1 MKIGVLLGV
10 DFVEPKIDKRVFLI
24 AKALKN
30 AGHEPHIFCWSR
42 RVDSD
47 ELNGE
52 YKGVPFTRI
61 KQDLPKVNL
70 PFITKIPA
78 YFSLVRKIMKNLND
92 FKPDIITSTDLDVL
106 PMAVLGKFFFQT
118 RLVYDVHEHWPL
130 MEYNQSKPLGV
141 FTNYLENLLLPAV
154 DGVVTISDMLG
165 SRYNKSGK
173 DTTVLRT
180 APFLEDVNKL
190 NFTPRDKIRE
200 TLGVGSDNILIGYMG
215 SLMPD
220 KGIEMMV
227 ESFSELYK
235 QNPET
240 KIRFVI
246 IGGPAKFLSE
256 LKDLGT
262 KLGGDK
268 ITTFKDFVK
277 HEEIHNYFGALDLS
291 IIQYSSVPWANLAMA
306 HKIIEGFAYGVPV
319 IVKNFKERSEFVR
332 RNKSGFVFSDAKPRM
347 VAKAISSLVDSGL
360 IPKLGRNAKRE
371 FENVLCW
378 EKQIDKL
385 TGMIDSFE

>member
-78 YFSLVRKIMKNLND
+78 YFSLVRKMMKNLND
-92 FKPDIITSTDLDVL
+92 FKPDIITSTDLDML
-106 PMAVLGKFFFQT
+106 PMAVLGKFFFRT

-141 FTNYLENLLLPAV
+141 FTDYLENLLLPAV

-200 TLGVGSDNILIGYMG
+200 ELGVKSDNVLIGYMG

-240 KIRFVI
+240 KIRFII

-256 LKDLGT
+256 LKDLGV

-268 ITTFKDFVK
+268 IITFKDFVK

-319 IVKNFKERSEFVR
+319 IVKNFKERSDFVR
-332 RNKSGFVFSDAKPRM
+332 RHKSGFVFSDAEPKM
-347 VAKAISSLVDSGL
+347 VAKAISSLVDSKL
-360 IPKLGRNAKRE
+360 ISKLGRNAKRE

-378 EKQIDKL
+378 EKQVDEL
-385 TGMIDSFE
+385 TKMIDSFE

>member
-42 RVDSD
+42 RVDSG

-70 PFITKIPA
+70 PFVTKIPA
-78 YFSLVRKIMKNLND
+78 YFSLVRKMMKNLND
-92 FKPDIITSTDLDVL
+92 FKPDIITSTDLDML
-106 PMAVLGKFFFQT
+106 PMAVLGKFFFRT

-130 MEYNQSKPLGV
+130 MEYNQSKPLGI
-141 FTNYLENLLLPAV
+141 FTDYLEKLLLPAV
-154 DGVVTISDMLG
+154 NGVVTISDMLG
-165 SRYNKSGK
+165 SRYNKFGK
-173 DTTVLRT
+173 DTAVLRT

-190 NFTPRDKIRE
+190 GFTPRDKIRE
-200 TLGVGSDNILIGYMG
+200 ELGVKSGNVLIGYMG

-220 KGIEMMV
+220 KGIGMMV

-240 KIRFVI
+240 KIRFII

-256 LKDLGT
+256 LKDLGV

-268 ITTFKDFVK
+268 IITFKDFVK

-319 IVKNFKERSEFVR
+319 IVKNFKERSDFVR
-332 RNKSGFVFSDAKPRM
+332 RHKSGFVFSDAEPKM
-347 VAKAISSLVDSGL
+347 VAKAISSLVDSKL

-378 EKQIDKL
+378 EKQVDEL
-385 TGMIDSFE
+385 TKMIDSFE

>member
-78 YFSLVRKIMKNLND
+78 YFSLVRKMMKNLND
-92 FKPDIITSTDLDVL
+92 FKPDIITSTDLDML
-106 PMAVLGKFFFQT
+106 PMAVLGKFFFRT

-141 FTNYLENLLLPAV
+141 FTDYLENLLLPAV

-200 TLGVGSDNILIGYMG
+200 ELGVKSDNVLIGYMG

-240 KIRFVI
+240 KIRFII

-256 LKDLGT
+256 LKDLGV

-268 ITTFKDFVK
+268 IITFKDFVK

-319 IVKNFKERSEFVR
+319 IVKNFKERSDFVR
-332 RNKSGFVFSDAKPRM
+332 RHKSGFVFSDAEPKM
-347 VAKAISSLVDSGL
+347 VAKAISSLVDSKL

-378 EKQIDKL
+378 EKQVDEL
-385 TGMIDSFE
+385 TKMIDSFK

>member
-78 YFSLVRKIMKNLND
+78 YFSLVRKMMKNLND
-92 FKPDIITSTDLDVL
+92 FKPDIITSTDLDML
-106 PMAVLGKFFFQT
+106 PMAVLGKFFFRT

-141 FTNYLENLLLPAV
+141 FTDYLENLLLPAV

-200 TLGVGSDNILIGYMG
+200 ELGVKSDNVLIGYMG

-240 KIRFVI
+240 KIRFII

-256 LKDLGT
+256 LKDLGV

-268 ITTFKDFVK
+268 IITFKDFVK

-319 IVKNFKERSEFVR
+319 IVKNFKERSDFVR
-332 RNKSGFVFSDAKPRM
+332 RHKSGFVFSDAEPKM
-347 VAKAISSLVDSGL
+347 VAKAISSLVDSKL

-378 EKQIDKL
+378 EKQVDEL
-385 TGMIDSFE
+385 TKMIDSFE

>member
-92 FKPDIITSTDLDVL
+92 FKPDIITSTDLDML
-106 PMAVLGKFFFQT
+106 PMAVLGKFFFRT

-141 FTNYLENLLLPAV
+141 FTDYLENLLLPAV

-200 TLGVGSDNILIGYMG
+200 ELGVKSDNVLIGYMG

-256 LKDLGT
+256 LKDLGV

-268 ITTFKDFVK
+268 IITFKDFVK

-319 IVKNFKERSEFVR
+319 IVKNFKERSDFVR
-332 RNKSGFVFSDAKPRM
+332 RHKSGFVFSDAEPKM
-347 VAKAISSLVDSGL
+347 VAKAISSLVDSKL

-378 EKQIDKL
+378 EKQVDEL
-385 TGMIDSFE
+385 TKMIDSFK

>member
-78 YFSLVRKIMKNLND
+78 YFSLVRKMMKNLND
-92 FKPDIITSTDLDVL
+92 FKPDIITSTDLDML
-106 PMAVLGKFFFQT
+106 PMAVLGKFFFRT

-141 FTNYLENLLLPAV
+141 FTYYLENLLLPAV

-200 TLGVGSDNILIGYMG
+200 ELGVKSDNVLIGYMG

-220 KGIEMMV
+220 KGIGMMV

-240 KIRFVI
+240 KIRFII

-256 LKDLGT
+256 LKDLGV

-268 ITTFKDFVK
+268 IITFKDFVK

-319 IVKNFKERSEFVR
+319 IVKNFKERSDFVR
-332 RNKSGFVFSDAKPRM
+332 RHKSGFVFSDAEPKM
-347 VAKAISSLVDSGL
+347 VAKAISSLVDSKL
-360 IPKLGRNAKRE
+360 ISKLGRNAKRE

-378 EKQIDKL
+378 EKQVDEL
-385 TGMIDSFE
+385 TKMIDSFE

>member
-70 PFITKIPA
+70 PFVTKIPA
-78 YFSLVRKIMKNLND
+78 YFSLVRKMMKNLND
-92 FKPDIITSTDLDVL
+92 FKPDIITSTDLDML
-106 PMAVLGKFFFQT
+106 PMAVLGKFFFRT

-141 FTNYLENLLLPAV
+141 FTDYLENLLLPAV

-200 TLGVGSDNILIGYMG
+200 ELGVKSDNVLIGYMG

-220 KGIEMMV
+220 KGIGMMV

-240 KIRFVI
+240 KIRFII

-256 LKDLGT
+256 LKDLGV

-268 ITTFKDFVK
+268 IITFKDFVK

-319 IVKNFKERSEFVR
+319 IVKNFKERSDFVR
-332 RNKSGFVFSDAKPRM
+332 RHKSGFVFSDAEPKM
-347 VAKAISSLVDSGL
+347 VAKAISSLVDSKL
-360 IPKLGRNAKRE
+360 ISKLGRNAKRE

-378 EKQIDKL
+378 EKQVDEL
-385 TGMIDSFE
+385 TKMIDSFK

>member
-78 YFSLVRKIMKNLND
+78 YFSLVRKMMKNLND
-92 FKPDIITSTDLDVL
+92 FKPDIITSTDLDML
-106 PMAVLGKFFFQT
+106 PMAVLGKFFFRT

-141 FTNYLENLLLPAV
+141 FTYYLENLLLPAV

-200 TLGVGSDNILIGYMG
+200 ELGVKSDNVLIGYMG

-240 KIRFVI
+240 KIRFII

-256 LKDLGT
+256 LKDLGV

-268 ITTFKDFVK
+268 IITFKDFVK

-319 IVKNFKERSEFVR
+319 IVKNFKERSDFVR
-332 RNKSGFVFSDAKPRM
+332 RHKSGFVFSDAEPKM
-347 VAKAISSLVDSGL
+347 VAKAISSLVDSKL
-360 IPKLGRNAKRE
+360 ISKLGRNAKRE

-378 EKQIDKL
+378 EKQVDEL
-385 TGMIDSFE
+385 TKMIDSFE

>member
-52 YKGVPFTRI
+52 YKGVPFTKI

-92 FKPDIITSTDLDVL
+92 FKPDIITSTDLDML
-106 PMAVLGKFFFQT
+106 PMAVLGKFFFRT

-141 FTNYLENLLLPAV
+141 FTDYLENLLLPAV
-154 DGVVTISDMLG
+154 DYVVTISDMLG

-200 TLGVGSDNILIGYMG
+200 ELGVKSDNVLIGYMG

-256 LKDLGT
+256 LKDLGV

-268 ITTFKDFVK
+268 IITFKDFVK

-319 IVKNFKERSEFVR
+319 IVKNFKERSDFVR
-332 RNKSGFVFSDAKPRM
+332 RHKSGFVFSDAEPKM
-347 VAKAISSLVDSGL
+347 VAKAISSLVDSKL

-378 EKQIDKL
+378 EKQVDEL
-385 TGMIDSFE
+385 TKMIDSFE

>member
-1 MKIGVLLGV
+1 MRQLAPL
-10 DFVEPKIDKRVFLI
+10 DF
-24 AKALKN
+24 
-30 AGHEPHIFCWSR
+30 
-42 RVDSD
+42 
-47 ELNGE
+47 
-52 YKGVPFTRI
+52 
-61 KQDLPKVNL
+61 
-70 PFITKIPA
+70 
-78 YFSLVRKIMKNLND
+78 M
-92 FKPDIITSTDLDVL
+92 
-106 PMAVLGKFFFQT
+106 
-118 RLVYDVHEHWPL
+118 
-130 MEYNQSKPLGV
+130 
-141 FTNYLENLLLPAV
+141 
-154 DGVVTISDMLG
+154 
-165 SRYNKSGK
+165 
-173 DTTVLRT
+173 
-180 APFLEDVNKL
+180 
-190 NFTPRDKIRE
+190 PRDKIRQE
-200 TLGVGSDNILIGYMG
+200 LGVRSDNVLVGYMG

-235 QNPET
+235 RDPET
-240 KIRFVI
+240 KIRFII

-256 LKDLGT
+256 LKDLGK

-319 IVKNFKERSEFVR
+319 IVKNFKERSDFVR
-332 RNKSGFVFSDAKPRM
+332 RHKSGFVFSDDSPEM

-360 IPKLGRNAKRE
+360 ILKLSRNSKKE

-385 TGMIDSFE
+385 IGMIDSF

>member
-78 YFSLVRKIMKNLND
+78 YFSLVRKMMKNLND
-92 FKPDIITSTDLDVL
+92 FKPDIITSTDLDML
-106 PMAVLGKFFFQT
+106 PMAVLGKFFFRT

-141 FTNYLENLLLPAV
+141 FTYYLENLLLPAV

-200 TLGVGSDNILIGYMG
+200 ELGVKSDNVLIGYMG

-240 KIRFVI
+240 KIRFII

-256 LKDLGT
+256 LKDLGV

-268 ITTFKDFVK
+268 IITFKDFIK

-319 IVKNFKERSEFVR
+319 IVKNFKERSDFVR
-332 RNKSGFVFSDAKPRM
+332 RHKSGFVFSDAEPKM
-347 VAKAISSLVDSGL
+347 VAKAISSLVDSKL
-360 IPKLGRNAKRE
+360 ISKLGRNAKRE

-378 EKQIDKL
+378 EKQVDEL
-385 TGMIDSFE
+385 TKMIDSFE

>member
-1 MKIGVLLGV
+1 MKIGILLGV

-30 AGHEPHIFCWSR
+30 AGHEPHVFCWSR
-42 RVDSD
+42 RVEYD
-47 ELNGE
+47 ESRGE

-61 KQDLPKVNL
+61 KQDLPQVGL

-78 YFSLVRKIMKNLND
+78 YFSLVRKMMKRLND
-92 FKPDIITSTDLDVL
+92 FKPDLITSTDLDML
-106 PMAVLGKFFFQT
+106 PMAILGKFFFQT

-154 DGVVTISDMLG
+154 DGVITISNILG
-165 SRYNKSGK
+165 SRYEKSSK
-173 DTTVLRT
+173 DTIVLRT
-180 APFLEDVNKL
+180 APFLEDVNEL
-190 NFTPRDKIRE
+190 NFIPRKKIRE
-200 TLGVGSDNILIGYMG
+200 VLGVGPDNVLIGYMG

-220 KGIEMMV
+220 KGIGMMV

-256 LKDLGT
+256 LKELGT
-262 KLGGDK
+262 KLGGNK
-268 ITTFKDFVK
+268 IITFKDFVK

-319 IVKNFKERSEFVR
+319 IVKNFKERSDFVR
-332 RNKSGFVFSDAKPRM
+332 RHKSGFVFSDDRPGM

-360 IPKLGRNAKRE
+360 IPKLGQNSKKE

>member
-70 PFITKIPA
+70 PFITKVPA
-78 YFSLVRKIMKNLND
+78 YFSLVRKMMKNLND
-92 FKPDIITSTDLDVL
+92 FKPDIITSTDLDML
-106 PMAVLGKFFFQT
+106 PMAVLGKFFFRT

-141 FTNYLENLLLPAV
+141 FTDYLENLLLPAV

-200 TLGVGSDNILIGYMG
+200 ELGVKSDNVLIGYMG

-240 KIRFVI
+240 KIRFII

-256 LKDLGT
+256 LKDLGV

-268 ITTFKDFVK
+268 IITFKDFVK

-319 IVKNFKERSEFVR
+319 IVKNFKERSDFVR
-332 RNKSGFVFSDAKPRM
+332 RHKSGFVFSDAEPKM
-347 VAKAISSLVDSGL
+347 VAKAISSLVDSKL

-378 EKQIDKL
+378 EKQVDGL
-385 TGMIDSFE
+385 TKMIDSFE

>member
-92 FKPDIITSTDLDVL
+92 FKPDIITSTDLDML
-106 PMAVLGKFFFQT
+106 PMAVLGKFFFRT

-141 FTNYLENLLLPAV
+141 FTDYLENLLLPAV
-154 DGVVTISDMLG
+154 DYVVTISDMLG

-200 TLGVGSDNILIGYMG
+200 ELGVKSDNVLIGYMG

-240 KIRFVI
+240 KIRFII

-256 LKDLGT
+256 LKDLGV

-268 ITTFKDFVK
+268 IITFKDFVK

-319 IVKNFKERSEFVR
+319 IVKNFKERSDFVR
-332 RNKSGFVFSDAKPRM
+332 RHKSGFVFSDAEPKM
-347 VAKAISSLVDSGL
+347 VAKAISSLVDSKL

-378 EKQIDKL
+378 EKQVDEL
-385 TGMIDSFE
+385 TKMIDSFK

>member
-42 RVDSD
+42 RVESN
-47 ELNGE
+47 ELCGE

-61 KQDLPKVNL
+61 KQYLPQVGL
-70 PFITKIPA
+70 PFVTKIPA
-78 YFSLVRKIMKNLND
+78 YFSLIRKMMKSLND

-106 PMAVLGKFFFQT
+106 PMAVLGKFFFRT

-141 FTNYLENLLLPAV
+141 FTNYLENLLLPGV

-165 SRYNKSGK
+165 SRYNKFGK

-200 TLGVGSDNILIGYMG
+200 TLGVGPDNILIGYMG

-246 IGGPAKFLSE
+246 IGGPAKFLNE
-256 LKDLGT
+256 LKNLGT

-319 IVKNFKERSEFVR
+319 IVKNFKERSDFVR
-332 RNKSGFVFSDAKPRM
+332 KHKSGFVFSDARPGM

-385 TGMIDSFE
+385 TEMIDSFE

>member
-42 RVDSD
+42 RVDSG

-70 PFITKIPA
+70 PFVTKIPA
-78 YFSLVRKIMKNLND
+78 YFSLVRKMMKNLND
-92 FKPDIITSTDLDVL
+92 FKPDIITSTDLDML
-106 PMAVLGKFFFQT
+106 PMAVLGKLFFRT

-130 MEYNQSKPLGV
+130 MEYNQSKPLGI
-141 FTNYLENLLLPAV
+141 FTDYLEKLLLPAV
-154 DGVVTISDMLG
+154 NGVVTISDMLG
-165 SRYNKSGK
+165 SRYNKFGK
-173 DTTVLRT
+173 DTAVLRT

-190 NFTPRDKIRE
+190 GFTPRDKIRE
-200 TLGVGSDNILIGYMG
+200 ELGVKSGNVLIGYMG

-220 KGIEMMV
+220 KGIGMMV

-240 KIRFVI
+240 KIRFII

-256 LKDLGT
+256 LKDLGV

-268 ITTFKDFVK
+268 IITFKDFVK

-319 IVKNFKERSEFVR
+319 IVKNFKERSDFVR
-332 RNKSGFVFSDAKPRM
+332 RHKSGFVFSDAEPKM
-347 VAKAISSLVDSGL
+347 VAKAISSLVDSKL

-378 EKQIDKL
+378 EKQVDEL
-385 TGMIDSFE
+385 TKMIDSFE

>member
-30 AGHEPHIFCWSR
+30 IGHEPHIFCWSR
-42 RVDSD
+42 RI
-47 ELNGE
+47 ENNEIYGE
-52 YKGVPFTRI
+52 YQGIPFTRV
-61 KQDLPKVNL
+61 KQGLPKVSL
-70 PFITKIPA
+70 PFISKIPA
-78 YFSLVRKIMKNLND
+78 YFSLVRKMMKNLND
-92 FKPDIITSTDLDVL
+92 FKPDIITSTDLDML
-106 PMAVLGKFFFQT
+106 PMAVLGKFFLRT

-141 FTNYLENLLLPAV
+141 FTDYLEKLLLPAV
-154 DGVVTISDMLG
+154 DSVVTISDMLG
-165 SRYNKSGK
+165 FRYNKFGK
-173 DTTVLRT
+173 DTAVLRT
-180 APFLEDVNKL
+180 APFLEDVRKL
-190 NFTPRDKIRE
+190 SFTPRDKIRE
-200 TLGVGSDNILIGYMG
+200 ELGVKPDEVLIGYMG

-220 KGIEMMV
+220 KGIGMMV

-240 KIRFVI
+240 KIRFII

-256 LKDLGT
+256 LKGLGV

-268 ITTFKDFVK
+268 IITFKDFIK

-306 HKIIEGFAYGVPV
+306 HKIIEGFAYGVPA
-319 IVKNFKERSEFVR
+319 IVKNFKERSDFVR
-332 RNKSGFVFSDAKPRM
+332 RHKSGFVFSDAEPKM
-347 VAKAISSLVDSGL
+347 VAKAISSLVDSKL
-360 IPKLGRNAKRE
+360 IPKLGRNAKKE

-378 EKQIDKL
+378 EKQVDKL
-385 TGMIDSFE
+385 TKMIDSFE

>member
-78 YFSLVRKIMKNLND
+78 YFSLVRKMMKNLND
-92 FKPDIITSTDLDVL
+92 FKPDIITSTDLDML
-106 PMAVLGKFFFQT
+106 PMAVLGKFFFRT

-141 FTNYLENLLLPAV
+141 FTYYLENLLLPAV

-200 TLGVGSDNILIGYMG
+200 ELGVKSDNVLIGYMG

-240 KIRFVI
+240 KIRFII

-256 LKDLGT
+256 LKDLGV

-268 ITTFKDFVK
+268 IITFKDFVK

-319 IVKNFKERSEFVR
+319 IVKNFKERSDFVR
-332 RNKSGFVFSDAKPRM
+332 RYKSGFVFSDAEPKM
-347 VAKAISSLVDSGL
+347 VAKAISSLVDSKL

-378 EKQIDKL
+378 EKQVDKL
-385 TGMIDSFE
+385 TKMIDSFE

>member
-200 TLGVGSDNILIGYMG
+200 TLGVGPDNILIGYMG

-256 LKDLGT
+256 LKDLGI

>member
-78 YFSLVRKIMKNLND
+78 YFSLVRKMMKNLND
-92 FKPDIITSTDLDVL
+92 FKPDIITSTDLDML
-106 PMAVLGKFFFQT
+106 PMAVLGKFFFRT

-141 FTNYLENLLLPAV
+141 FTYYLENLLLPAV

-200 TLGVGSDNILIGYMG
+200 ELGVKSDNVLIGYMG

-220 KGIEMMV
+220 KGIGMMV

-240 KIRFVI
+240 KIRFII

-256 LKDLGT
+256 LKDLGV

-268 ITTFKDFVK
+268 IITFKDFIK

-319 IVKNFKERSEFVR
+319 IVKNFKERSDFVR
-332 RNKSGFVFSDAKPRM
+332 RHKSGFVFSDAEPKM
-347 VAKAISSLVDSGL
+347 VAKAISSLVDSKL
-360 IPKLGRNAKRE
+360 ISKLGRNAKRE

-378 EKQIDKL
+378 EKQVDEL
-385 TGMIDSFE
+385 TKMIDSFE

>member
-42 RVDSD
+42 RVESN
-47 ELNGE
+47 ELSGE

-61 KQDLPKVNL
+61 KQDLPQVGL
-70 PFITKIPA
+70 PFVTKIPA
-78 YFSLVRKIMKNLND
+78 YFSLIRKMMKSLND

-190 NFTPRDKIRE
+190 IITPRDKIRE
-200 TLGVGSDNILIGYMG
+200 ALGVGPDNVLIGYMG

-319 IVKNFKERSEFVR
+319 IVKNFKERSEFVKR
-332 RNKSGFVFSDAKPRM
+332 HKSGFVFSDARPRM

-360 IPKLGRNAKRE
+360 IPKLRRNAKRE

-378 EKQIDKL
+378 EKQIDNL
-385 TGMIDSFE
+385 TEMIDSFE

>member
-42 RVDSD
+42 RVESD
-47 ELNGE
+47 ELSGE

-61 KQDLPKVNL
+61 KQDLPQVRL
-70 PFITKIPA
+70 PFVTKIPS
-78 YFSLVRKIMKNLND
+78 YFSLIRKMMKNLND
-92 FKPDIITSTDLDVL
+92 FKPDIITSTDLDML
-106 PMAVLGKFFFQT
+106 PMAVLGKFFFRT

-141 FTNYLENLLLPAV
+141 FTDYLENLLLPAV

-200 TLGVGSDNILIGYMG
+200 ELGVKSDNVLIGYMG

-256 LKDLGT
+256 LKDLGV

-268 ITTFKDFVK
+268 IITFKDFVK

-332 RNKSGFVFSDAKPRM
+332 RHKSGFVFSDAGPKM
-347 VAKAISSLVDSGL
+347 VAKAITSLVDSEL
-360 IPKLGRNAKRE
+360 IPKLGQNAKRE

-385 TGMIDSFE
+385 TEMIDSFE